1 MLSSASAIK
10 DLFMNSLNIIDSLIY
25 TMTLSAAT
33 DGDISDKEMN
43 TINYLFTTLP
53 VFEKANN
60 DYLSKKMIECMELTQ
75 EESNFENLLDHINE
89 GLDSKKDLKKTAYI
103 LALEVMMADLNVV
116 EESIRFLELLGETLQ
131 LNNLEISSIKHT
143 IRSKYESLE
152 D

>member
-1 MLSSASAIK
+1 
-10 DLFMNSLNIIDSLIY
+10 
-25 TMTLSAAT
+25 MTLSAAT

-103 LALEVMMADLNVV
+103 LALEVMMADLNAV

>member
-1 MLSSASAIK
+1 
-10 DLFMNSLNIIDSLIY
+10 
-25 TMTLSAAT
+25 MTLSAAT

-75 EESNFENLLDHINE
+75 EESNFENLLNHINE

>member
-1 MLSSASAIK
+1 
-10 DLFMNSLNIIDSLIY
+10 
-25 TMTLSAAT
+25 MTLSAAT

-143 IRSKYESLE
+143 IRSKYGSLE

>member
-1 MLSSASAIK
+1 
-10 DLFMNSLNIIDSLIY
+10 
-25 TMTLSAAT
+25 MTLSAAT
-33 DGDISDKEMN
+33 DGDISDKEIN

-53 VFEKANN
+53 VFDKANN

-131 LNNLEISSIKHT
+131 LNNLEISSIKHA

>member
-1 MLSSASAIK
+1 
-10 DLFMNSLNIIDSLIY
+10 
-25 TMTLSAAT
+25 MTLSAAT

-103 LALEVMMADLNVV
+103 LALEVRMAELNVI

-143 IRSKYESLE
+143 IHSKYESLE

>member
-1 MLSSASAIK
+1 
-10 DLFMNSLNIIDSLIY
+10 
-25 TMTLSAAT
+25 MTLSAAT

-43 TINYLFTTLP
+43 TINFLFTTLP

-103 LALEVMMADLNVV
+103 LALEVMMADLNVI

>member
-1 MLSSASAIK
+1 
-10 DLFMNSLNIIDSLIY
+10 
-25 TMTLSAAT
+25 MTLSAAT

-43 TINYLFTTLP
+43 TINFLFTTLP

-60 DYLSKKMIECMELTQ
+60 NYLSKKMIECMELTQ

-131 LNNLEISSIKHT
+131 LNNLEISSIKHA

>member
-1 MLSSASAIK
+1 
-10 DLFMNSLNIIDSLIY
+10 
-25 TMTLSAAT
+25 MTLSAAT

-103 LALEVMMADLNVV
+103 LALEVMMTDLNVI

-131 LNNLEISSIKHT
+131 
-143 IRSKYESLE
+143 
-152 D
+152 

>member
-1 MLSSASAIK
+1 
-10 DLFMNSLNIIDSLIY
+10 
-25 TMTLSAAT
+25 MTLSAAT

-60 DYLSKKMIECMELTQ
+60 DYLSKKMIECMELTK

-131 LNNLEISSIKHT
+131 LNNLEISSIKHK
-143 IRSKYESLE
+143 ILSKYESLE

>member
-1 MLSSASAIK
+1 
-10 DLFMNSLNIIDSLIY
+10 
-25 TMTLSAAT
+25 MTLSAAT

-89 GLDSKKDLKKTAYI
+89 RLDSKKDLKKTAYI

>member
-1 MLSSASAIK
+1 
-10 DLFMNSLNIIDSLIY
+10 
-25 TMTLSAAT
+25 MTLSAAT

-103 LALEVMMADLNVV
+103 LALEVMMADLNVI

-131 LNNLEISSIKHT
+131 LNNLEISSIKHS

>member
-1 MLSSASAIK
+1 
-10 DLFMNSLNIIDSLIY
+10 
-25 TMTLSAAT
+25 MTLSAAT

-53 VFEKANN
+53 VFDKANN

-131 LNNLEISSIKHT
+131 LNNLEISSIKHA

>member
-1 MLSSASAIK
+1 
-10 DLFMNSLNIIDSLIY
+10 
-25 TMTLSAAT
+25 MTLSAAT

-75 EESNFENLLDHINE
+75 EESKFENLLDHTNE

>member
-1 MLSSASAIK
+1 
-10 DLFMNSLNIIDSLIY
+10 
-25 TMTLSAAT
+25 MTLSAAT

-131 LNNLEISSIKHT
+131 LNNLEISSIKHS

>member
-143 IRSKYESLE
+143 MKFKYQ
-152 D
+152 DI

>member
-1 MLSSASAIK
+1 
-10 DLFMNSLNIIDSLIY
+10 
-25 TMTLSAAT
+25 MTLSAAT

-131 LNNLEISSIKHT
+131 LNNLEISSIKRT

>member
-1 MLSSASAIK
+1 
-10 DLFMNSLNIIDSLIY
+10 MNSLNIIDSLIY

-43 TINYLFTTLP
+43 TINFLFTTLP

>member
-1 MLSSASAIK
+1 
-10 DLFMNSLNIIDSLIY
+10 
-25 TMTLSAAT
+25 MTLSAAT

-116 EESIRFLELLGETLQ
+116 EESIRFLELLGESLQ

>member
-1 MLSSASAIK
+1 
-10 DLFMNSLNIIDSLIY
+10 
-25 TMTLSAAT
+25 MTLSATT

>member
-1 MLSSASAIK
+1 
-10 DLFMNSLNIIDSLIY
+10 
-25 TMTLSAAT
+25 MTLSAAT

-116 EESIRFLELLGETLQ
+116 EESIRFLELLGETIQ

-143 IRSKYESLE
+143 IRSKYERLE

>member
-1 MLSSASAIK
+1 
-10 DLFMNSLNIIDSLIY
+10 
-25 TMTLSAAT
+25 MTLSAAT

-89 GLDSKKDLKKTAYI
+89 GLDSKKELKKTAYI
-103 LALEVMMADLNVV
+103 LALEVMMADLNIV

>member
-1 MLSSASAIK
+1 
-10 DLFMNSLNIIDSLIY
+10 
-25 TMTLSAAT
+25 MTLSAAT

-43 TINYLFTTLP
+43 TINFLFTTLP

-60 DYLSKKMIECMELTQ
+60 EYLSKKMIECMELTQ

-131 LNNLEISSIKHT
+131 LNNLEISSIKHA

>member
-1 MLSSASAIK
+1 
-10 DLFMNSLNIIDSLIY
+10 MNSLNIIDSLIY